1 MRIVPL
7 AVERQDVEQKLTTVC
22 LIYEMGDSDGH
33 LVPINGKASN
43 GKHSTA
49 LARCHFGYRIY
60 LEGLKFLR
68 IDS

>member
-1 MRIVPL
+1 MPL
-7 AVERQDVEQKLTTVC
+7 AVERQDVEQKLTTVS

-49 LARCHFGYRIY
+49 LARYHFEYKKT
-60 LEGLKFLR
+60 LAGLKFLR